1 MDNADLIVAGWGVTK
16 MGGSMV
22 RLIGFKAIG
31 IALVAEVFVF
41 PILQSPHDVALIFRT
56 CPLHTAWEFPQE
68 NGGSELLAAWHGCP
82 DRADNTKNNNKHKY
96 LLIQE

>member
-41 PILQSPHDVALIFRT
+41 PILQSPHDVAMIFRT
-56 CPLHTAWEFPQE
+56 CQLHTGWELLHE
-68 NGGSELLAAWHGCP
+68 NYGNECLAAWHGQP
-82 DRADNTKNNNKHKY
+82 LAPNPISIAK
-96 LLIQE
+96 Q